1 MLKTLFI
8 AVPRLQILNMKQPD
22 TAYISN
28 IKFSKIYIN
37 INFSGRVPSSQQGW
51 FVEHHISLKKV
62 IFLTPSVTET
72 QTCIWQQIDSQSD
85 EINEDAWQ
93 IKLDHQFESLRNIL
107 IDRSAQFRFVDL
119 QKICYMKPPIKL
131 MVWAMKSH
139 MMDENRKKKKM
150 SASAPEEGVNKS
162 ALHI

>member
-8 AVPRLQILNMKQPD
+8 AVLCLQILNIKQLE

-37 INFSGRVPSSQQGW
+37 LPISQEESLQVNKDGLLNT
-51 FVEHHISLKKV
+51 ISLWKKSF
-62 IFLTPSVTET
+62 FLTSSVTET
-72 QTCIWQQIDSQSD
+72 QTRIWQQIDSQSD

-93 IKLDHQFESLRNIL
+93 IKLDHQFEPLHNIL
-107 IDRSAQFRFVDL
+107 TDRSAQFRFVDL

-139 MMDENRKKKKM
+139 TMDENRKKKKVCLCTR
-150 SASAPEEGVNKS
+150 GKCK
-162 ALHI
+162 